1 MPADNYWLELAN
13 YDLGTA
19 EAMLLQRR
27 YLYVGFMCHQAI
39 EKMLKA
45 IYSKEHNQ
53 VPPRTHN
60 LARLLTLV
68 DLQGEIPAD
77 LLDIVHELNPL
88 NVATRYPDE
97 RLGLM
102 EELNEEYASSLLGET
117 RRLFEWLKTRL

>member
-1 MPADNYWLELAN
+1 M
-13 YDLGTA
+13 
-19 EAMLLQRR
+19 EA
-27 YLYVGFMCHQAI
+27 I
-39 EKMLKA
+39 
-45 IYSKEHNQ
+45 
-53 VPPRTHN
+53 PPKTHN